1 MPISNPEQ
9 LPTTGKIIAFDVGS
23 KTVGLALSDK
33 SRTIASPL
41 KTLKREK
48 WTKDK
53 EIIRQI
59 IEKELVTCAV
69 VGLPLNMMGE
79 ETPQTK
85 SCISFA
91 MNVEEAI
98 GIPVLLWDERLSTV
112 SATNALFEQRQGRQT
127 RASKKDIKAQV
138 DSVAAA
144 IFLQAVLE
152 GLRFRSGF

>member
-9 LPTTGKIIAFDVGS
+9 LPTAGKIIAFDVGQ
-23 KTVGLALSDK
+23 KTVGMALSDK
-33 SRTIASPL
+33 TRMIASPL

-59 IEKELVTCAV
+59 LEKEGVSCAV
-69 VGLPLNMMGE
+69 VGLPLSMAGE

-91 MNVEEAI
+91 MNVEEAF
-98 GIPVLLWDERLSTV
+98 GIPALLWDERLSTV

-127 RASKKDIKAQV
+127 RASKKDIKKQV

-152 GLRFRSGF
+152 NLRYRT

>member
-1 MPISNPEQ
+1 M
-9 LPTTGKIIAFDVGS
+9 
-23 KTVGLALSDK
+23 
-33 SRTIASPL
+33 
-41 KTLKREK
+41 
-48 WTKDK
+48 
-53 EIIRQI
+53 
-59 IEKELVTCAV
+59 VTCAV

-91 MNVEEAI
+91 MNVEEAL

-152 GLRFRSGF
+152 GLRFRAGGINL

>member
-91 MNVEEAI
+91 MNVEEAM

-152 GLRFRSGF
+152 GLRFRGGF

>member
-9 LPTTGKIIAFDVGS
+9 LPTAGKIIAFDVGQ
-23 KTVGLALSDK
+23 KTVGMALSDK
-33 SRTIASPL
+33 TRMIASPL

-59 IEKELVTCAV
+59 LEKEGVSCAV
-69 VGLPLNMMGE
+69 VGLPLSMAGE

-91 MNVEEAI
+91 MNVEEAF
-98 GIPVLLWDERLSTV
+98 GIPALLWDERLSTV

-127 RASKKDIKAQV
+127 RASKKDIKKHK
-138 DSVAAA
+138 
-144 IFLQAVLE
+144 
-152 GLRFRSGF
+152 

>member
-1 MPISNPEQ
+1 VISNPEQ
-9 LPTTGKIIAFDVGS
+9 LPNNGKIIAFDVGS
-23 KTVGLALSDK
+23 KTVGVAISDK
-33 SRTIASPL
+33 SRMIASPH

-53 EIIRQI
+53 EIIRQMV
-59 IEKELVTCAV
+59 EKENVTCAV

-91 MNVEEAI
+91 MNLEEALNM
-98 GIPVLLWDERLSTV
+98 PVLLWDERLSTV

-127 RASKKDIKAQV
+127 RASKKDIKKQV

-144 IFLQAVLE
+144 LFLQAVLE
-152 GLRFRSGF
+152 SLRHSR